1 MNLPNKLTVVRI
13 VLTPFFLAAMLLKL
27 NYNINYLIAAVIFI
41 AASVTDFRIVLRNST
56 FCQCCCRCTDTHN
69 HHQKHCR
76 NLFDCPLDRKSTRLN
91 SSH

>member
-41 AASVTDFRIVLRNST
+41 AASVTDFLDGRIARKTALLPPSASFATRWRIKCSPPLRCLRSCSSACAT
-56 FCQCCCRCTDTHN
+56 FG
-69 HHQKHCR
+69 
-76 NLFDCPLDRKSTRLN
+76 
-91 SSH
+91 

>member
-41 AASVTDFRIVLRNST
+41 AASVTDSLT
-56 FCQCCCRCTDTHN
+56 AG
-69 HHQKHCR
+69 
-76 NLFDCPLDRKSTRLN
+76 
-91 SSH
+91 